1 MLNITLRI
9 SIMCNCLEIFSGAG
23 GLATGIGLSGI
34 NHTAFVEWNRD
45 ACETLRTNYDEKIVF
60 EGDIRTYNFSQCLGV
75 DIVAGGPP
83 CQPFSMGG
91 KARGRLD
98 ERDMFPSAIRSIR
111 EVLPRAF
118 FFENVKGLLR
128 PNFKSYLDY
137 ILLQLRFPT
146 ICNTD
151 GDCTTHVDAILRQSK
166 SVPLSQQYDV
176 QIHLVNAANYGV
188 PQKRERVIIVGFRKD
203 LGVSWSLPSITHS
216 CDSLLWDKYVTNSYW
231 DKHRI
236 SPTNEEFAIFARMKN
251 ALSLKYGF
259 FPPELLPW
267 RTVRDALIN
276 IPSVGDKNYFPTEH
290 IVRDGA
296 REYTGHTGSPIDEPA
311 KTVKAGGHGVPGGE
325 NMIKFPDGTLRYYT
339 IFEAKRLQTFPD
351 EYKIVG
357 SWTEAMR
364 QLGNAVPVKL
374 AQIISSS
381 ILACLQ

>member
-1 MLNITLRI
+1 MLNTTLWG

-23 GLATGIGLSGI
+23 GLATGIGLSGV
-34 NHTAFVEWNRD
+34 NHTAFVEWNSD
-45 ACETLRTNYDEKIVF
+45 ACKTLRTNYDEKIVF
-60 EGDIRTYNFSQCLGV
+60 EGDIRTYDFSQCMGV
-75 DIVAGGPP
+75 DIIAGGPP

-91 KARGRLD
+91 KARGNLD
-98 ERDMFPSAIRSIR
+98 ERDMFPAAIRSIR
-111 EVLPRAF
+111 DVLPRAF

-146 ICNTD
+146 IRNSD
-151 GDCTTHVDAILRQSK
+151 DDCSTHIDNILRQSK
-166 SVPLSQQYDV
+166 SIPLSQQYDV

-188 PQKRERVIIVGFRKD
+188 PQKRERVIIVGFRRD
-203 LGVSWSLPSITHS
+203 LEVSWSLPSITHS

-231 DKHRI
+231 DKHGI
-236 SPTNEEFAIFARMKN
+236 SPTNEEFAIFAKMKN

-259 FPPELLPW
+259 FPPELFPW
-267 RTVRDALIN
+267 RTIRDALIN
-276 IPSVGDKNYFPTEH
+276 IPSVGDENHFPSEH
-290 IVRDGA
+290 IIREGA
-296 REYTGHTGSPIDEPA
+296 REYPGHTGSPVDDPA
-311 KTVKAGGHGVPGGE
+311 KTVKAGSHGVPGGE
-325 NMIKFPDGTLRYYT
+325 NMIKFPDGTLRYFT

-351 EYKIVG
+351 EYRIVG

-381 ILACLQ
+381 ILACL